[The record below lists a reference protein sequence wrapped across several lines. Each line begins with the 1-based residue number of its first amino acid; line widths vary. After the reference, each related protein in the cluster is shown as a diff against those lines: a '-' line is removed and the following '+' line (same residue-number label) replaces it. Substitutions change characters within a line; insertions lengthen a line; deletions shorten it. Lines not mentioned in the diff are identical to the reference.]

1 MQSLVKKVYSS
12 KRLSS
17 FFQVSSLLIE
27 IIVSVSFCL
36 QLVFTFFGD
45 VVIALKVAVSAAVGL
60 VMVSILRK
68 LINAPRPYEI
78 YDFFE
83 APPRKGSGCSF
94 PSRHAYSSFV
104 IAVLAWLWHPA
115 ISISL
120 LALALCLCVL
130 RVLLG
135 IHFVRDVICG
145 AAIGIIAA
153 VIGILTVVL

>member
-1 MQSLVKKVYSS
+1 MEGLLRYVYESKKLSRGLRLVSHGAGFIAFWVFCFVATRTALISPFSALKLCAIIG
-12 KRLSS
+12 LSY
-17 FFQVSSLLIE
+17 
-27 IIVSVSFCL
+27 IIVS
-36 QLVFTFFGD
+36 
-45 VVIALKVAVSAAVGL
+45 AARRF
-60 VMVSILRK
+60 ID
-68 LINAPRPYEI
+68 APRPYEI